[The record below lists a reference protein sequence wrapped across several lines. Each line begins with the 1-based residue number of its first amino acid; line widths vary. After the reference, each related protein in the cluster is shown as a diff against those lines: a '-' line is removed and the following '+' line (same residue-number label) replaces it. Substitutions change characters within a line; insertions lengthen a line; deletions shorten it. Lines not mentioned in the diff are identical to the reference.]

1 MNFANLKNVR
11 IPESVLAL
19 LPESAVRENCVL
31 PLAFQDGVLVVAIAS
46 GDARAQDALE
56 KLAFILN
63 WRIEPVLADRD
74 DLLAAI
80 DRHYRVNWNEHEP

>member
-1 MNFANLKNVR
+1 M
-11 IPESVLAL
+11 
-19 LPESAVRENCVL
+19 

-46 GDARAQDALE
+46 GDVRAQDTLE
-56 KLAFILN
+56 KLAFVLN

-80 DRHYRVNWNEHEP
+80 DRHYRVNWNER